1 LVTSSNITQYCR
13 YIDGGQ
19 ASYGI
24 LDGDTIRQLDGFYAK
39 GGKPTGK
46 TVKLSDVKLTLPVD
60 RADVR
65 KVIGVEYNYDG
76 TGNQPFH
83 AKHPSFYP
91 KFHTSLAAN
100 GDEVELPAEVEDP
113 FMGATMVVM
122 IGKGGRNIP
131 LADAAASVFAVA
143 VGNDGTDGKGYGRG
157 GGLFSVD
164 RMLGKA
170 NDTWQPL
177 GDTFV
182 SGVDYSNLGLTGKLN
197 GQVAQDSSTSKMI
210 TSVPKLIHYLS
221 HYVTLEPG
229 DLLITGHPPSA
240 QGLRTIKP
248 GDTMEVT
255 LEGVGTITNP
265 VVALK
270 GGIPDPWWMKVFAEA
285 AALPENAAD
294 VAAAAGPME
303 G

>member
-1 LVTSSNITQYCR
+1 LVTNQNVTHYCR

-24 LDGDTIRQLDGFYAK
+24 LEGDTIRQLDGFYAK

-46 TVKLSDVKLTLPVD
+46 TVKLADVKLTLPVD

-100 GDEVELPAEVEDP
+100 GAEVELPSEVEDP
-113 FMGATMVVM
+113 MMGATMVLM
-122 IGKGGRNIP
+122 IGKGGRNIS
-131 LADAAASVFAVA
+131 LADAASQVFAIA
-143 VGNDGTDGKGYGRG
+143 VGNDVTDMKGYGRG

-182 SGVDYSNLGLTGKLN
+182 SGVDYSNLSLTGKLN

-210 TSVPKLIHYLS
+210 TSVPKLIHYAS
-221 HYVTLEPG
+221 HYITLEPG

-240 QGLRTIKP
+240 KGLRTIKP

-255 LEGVGTITNP
+255 LEGVGTISNP

-270 GGIPDPWWMKVFAEA
+270 GGIRDPWWMKVFEEA
-285 AALPENAAD
+285 AALPDNAAD
-294 VAAAAGPME
+294 VAAAKGPME

>member
-1 LVTSSNITQYCR
+1 MTTQNVTRYCR
-13 YIDGGQ
+13 YVDGGET
-19 ASYGI
+19 SYGI
-24 LDGDTIRQLDGFYAK
+24 LDGDTVRQLDAMPAK

-46 TVKLSDVKLTLPVD
+46 TAKLADVKLTLPVD

-65 KVIGVEYNYDG
+65 KVIGVEFNYDG
-76 TGNQPFH
+76 TGNEPFH
-83 AKHPSFYP
+83 ARHPSFYP
-91 KFHTSLAAN
+91 KFHTSLAAD
-100 GDEVELPAEVEDP
+100 GDPVELPEEVEDP

-122 IGKGGRNIP
+122 IGKRGRNISR
-131 LADAAASVFAVA
+131 ADAASYVFAVT
-143 VGNDGTDGKGYGRG
+143 VGNDVTDGKGYGRG

-170 NDTWQPL
+170 TDTWQPIGNL
-177 GDTFV
+177 FV
-182 SGVDYSNLGLTGKLN
+182 SGLDYGNLALTGKLN
-197 GQVAQDSSTSKMI
+197 GQVTQDSSTSKMI
-210 TSVPKLIHYLS
+210 TSVEKQIHYLS

-229 DLLITGHPPSA
+229 DLLITGHPAPA
-240 QGLRTIKP
+240 AGLRTLKP

-255 LEGVGTITNP
+255 LEGVGSVTNP

-270 GGIPDPWWMKVFAEA
+270 GIPNPWWTNVFKEA

-294 VAAAAGPME
+294 VAAAAGPMK

>member
-1 LVTSSNITQYCR
+1 MTNQNVTRYCR
-13 YIDGGQ
+13 YIDGGV

-24 LDGDTIRQLDGFYAK
+24 LEGDTIRQLDGYYAK

-60 RADVR
+60 RKDVR
-65 KVIGVEYNYDG
+65 KVIGVEFNYDG

-91 KFHTSLAAN
+91 KFHTSLAAD
-100 GDEVELPAEVEDP
+100 GDAVELPEEVEDP

-122 IGKGGRNIP
+122 IAKGGRNIP
-131 LADAAASVFAVA
+131 LSEAASQVFAVG
-143 VGNDGTDGKGYGRG
+143 VGNDITDGKGYGRG

-170 NDTWQPL
+170 TDTWQPI
-177 GDTFV
+177 GNVFV
-182 SGVDYSNLGLTGKLN
+182 SGLDYNNLSLVGKLN
-197 GQVAQDSSTSKMI
+197 GQVTQDSSTSKMI
-210 TSVPKLIHYLS
+210 TSVAKQIHYLS

-229 DLLITGHPPSA
+229 DLLITGHPAPA
-240 QGLRTIKP
+240 KGLRTIKP

-255 LEGVGTITNP
+255 LEGVGTVTNP

-270 GGIPDPWWMKVFAEA
+270 GIPNPWWLEVFKEA
-285 AALPENAAD
+285 AALPENAKD

>member
-1 LVTSSNITQYCR
+1 VTNQNVTRYCR
-13 YIDGGQ
+13 YVDGGET
-19 ASYGI
+19 SYGI
-24 LDGDTIRQLDGFYAK
+24 LDGDTIQQLDGFYPR

-60 RADVR
+60 RKDVR

-91 KFHTSLAAN
+91 KFHTSLAAD
-100 GDEVELPAEVEDP
+100 GDNVELPEEVEDP

-131 LADAAASVFAVA
+131 LADAGGSVFAVT
-143 VGNDGTDGKGYGRG
+143 VGNDVTDGKGYGRG

-164 RMLGKA
+164 RMIGKA
-170 NDTWQPL
+170 TDTWQPI
-177 GDTFV
+177 GNVFV
-182 SGVDYSNLGLTGKLN
+182 SGLDYNNLGLVGKLN
-197 GQVAQDSSTSKMI
+197 GQVSQDSSTSKMI
-210 TSVPKLIHYLS
+210 TNVEKLIHYLS

-229 DLLITGHPPSA
+229 DLLITGHPAPA
-240 QGLRTIKP
+240 KGLRTIKA

-255 LEGVGTITNP
+255 LEGVGSVTNT
-265 VVALK
+265 VVPLK
-270 GGIPDPWWMKVFAEA
+270 GIPNPWWMDVFKEA

-294 VAAAAGPME
+294 VAAAAGPMQD
-303 G
+303 

>member
-1 LVTSSNITQYCR
+1 MTNQNVTRYCR
-13 YIDGGQ
+13 YIDGGV

-24 LDGDTIRQLDGFYAK
+24 LEGESIQQLDGHYAK

-60 RADVR
+60 RKDVR

-91 KFHTSLAAN
+91 KFHTSLVTD
-100 GDEVELPAEVEDP
+100 GDAVELPEEVEDP

-131 LADAAASVFAVA
+131 LAEAASHVFAVT
-143 VGNDGTDGKGYGRG
+143 VGNDVTDGKGYGRG

-170 NDTWQPL
+170 TDTWQPI
-177 GDTFV
+177 GNVFV
-182 SGVDYSNLGLTGKLN
+182 SGLDYDNLGLVGKLN
-197 GQVAQDSSTSKMI
+197 GQVTQDSSTSKMI
-210 TSVPKLIHYLS
+210 TSVAKQIHYLS
-221 HYVTLEPG
+221 HYVSLEPG
-229 DLLITGHPPSA
+229 DLLITGHPASA
-240 QGLRTIKP
+240 KGLRTIKP
-248 GDTMEVT
+248 GDTLEVS
-255 LEGVGTITNP
+255 LEGVDTITNP

-270 GGIPDPWWMKVFAEA
+270 GIPNPWWLEVFKEA
-285 AALPENAAD
+285 AAVPDNAKD

>member
-1 LVTSSNITQYCR
+1 MVTNQNVTHYCR
-13 YIDGGQ
+13 YVDG
-19 ASYGI
+19 AETSYGI
-24 LDGDTIRQLDGFYAK
+24 LEGDTIRQLDGFYAR

-46 TVKLSDVKLTLPVD
+46 TVKVADVKLTLPVD
-60 RADVR
+60 RAHVR

-91 KFHTSLAAN
+91 KFHTSLAAD
-100 GDEVELPAEVEDP
+100 GDAVELPSEVEDP

-131 LADAAASVFAVA
+131 LADAGSQVFAVA
-143 VGNDGTDGKGYGRG
+143 VGNDVTDGKGYGRG

-170 NDTWQPL
+170 NDTWQPI
-177 GDTFV
+177 GKTFV
-182 SGVDYSNLGLTGKLN
+182 SGLDYNNLSLVGKLN
-197 GQVAQDSSTSKMI
+197 GQVSQDSSTSKMI
-210 TSVPKLIHYLS
+210 TNVAKLIHYAS
-221 HYVTLEPG
+221 HYITFEPG
-229 DLLITGHPPSA
+229 DLLITGHPAPA
-240 QGLRTIKP
+240 KGLRTIKP

-255 LEGVGTITNP
+255 LEGAGSVTNP

-270 GGIPDPWWMKVFAEA
+270 GIPNPWWLETFKQA

-294 VAAAAGPME
+294 VAAAKGPME

>member
-1 LVTSSNITQYCR
+1 MTNQNVTRYCR
-13 YIDGGQ
+13 YIDGGET
-19 ASYGI
+19 SYGI
-24 LDGDTIRQLDGFYAK
+24 LEGDIIRQLDGFYAR

-46 TVKLSDVKLTLPVD
+46 TVRLSDVRLTLPVD
-60 RADVR
+60 RAHVR

-91 KFHTSLAAN
+91 KFHTSLAAD
-100 GDEVELPAEVEDP
+100 GDNVELPEEVEDP
-113 FMGATMVVM
+113 HMGATMVVM

-131 LADAAASVFAVA
+131 LAEASASVFAVA
-143 VGNDGTDGKGYGRG
+143 VGNDVTDGKGYGRG

-170 NDTWQPL
+170 TDTWQPI
-177 GDTFV
+177 GNVFV
-182 SGVDYSNLGLTGKLN
+182 SGVDYGNLALVGKLN
-197 GQVAQDSSTSKMI
+197 GQVASDSSTSKMI
-210 TSVPKLIHYLS
+210 TSVEKLIHYLS

-229 DLLITGHPPSA
+229 DLLITGHPPVA
-240 QGLRTIKP
+240 RGLRTIKP
-248 GDTMEVT
+248 GDVMEVS
-255 LEGVGTITNP
+255 LEGVGTVTNP

-270 GGIPDPWWMKVFAEA
+270 GIPNPWWMDVFREA

-294 VAAAAGPME
+294 VAAAKGPME
-303 G
+303 V